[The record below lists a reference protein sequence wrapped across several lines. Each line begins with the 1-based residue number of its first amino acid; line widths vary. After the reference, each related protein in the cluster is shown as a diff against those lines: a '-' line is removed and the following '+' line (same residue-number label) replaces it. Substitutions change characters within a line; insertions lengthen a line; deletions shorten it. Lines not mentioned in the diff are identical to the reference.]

1 VFTVKE
7 MAPNNNTGLY
17 ARHRL
22 LIWAVGIVVAVIVLA
37 AFMSKRQDAVPVR
50 VASATRETIRSEIS
64 TNGKVE
70 PVTNFEAHA
79 PISTTVKRVLV
90 KEGDHVRK
98 GQLLVQLNDTA
109 ARDQAARAV
118 SQMEAANADISAIQ
132 SGGTQEE
139 VITTQAQLAKA
150 QTDRDAAQRNLEALQ
165 RLQQKGAASAGEV
178 KNARDQLER
187 AQADLNLLQ
196 QKRTGRY
203 SQPEVARVQA
213 VRKQAQTAYGAASDV
228 LSQLDIRAPFDGTV
242 YSLPVR
248 QGGFVTAGDLVLQEA
263 DLSNVLVRAF
273 VDEPDIGRL
282 SPGEKIEVTWDAV
295 PQRVWEGA
303 VNSVPSVVKLRGT
316 RNIGE
321 TTCIVANRDGKLLPN
336 VNVNVII
343 ITSEHS
349 DSVTVPREAL
359 RVDGNKPYVYQV
371 VNDQLQRRDVQTGI
385 ANLTEVEVTSGV
397 PDNAV
402 VALASTNGK
411 PLRNGLQVKVV
422 R

>member
-1 VFTVKE
+1 